1 MKALPAQVNASW
13 IATLGD
19 KQLMEAEAALHAI
32 FSKEEL
38 AEKKRA
44 GARYQMMR
52 GPESLMSAW
61 QRWLLVNN
69 EVRARNVPIHRK
81 ARKAQAQSG

>member
-1 MKALPAQVNASW
+1 MKLPERVNASW
-13 IATLGD
+13 IATLED
-19 KQLMEAEAALHAI
+19 AQLLQAEAQLHAE

-44 GARYQMMR
+44 GARYEMMR

-61 QRWLLVNN
+61 QRWLLVSN
-69 EVRARNVPIHRK
+69 EMRARGVLIHRK
-81 ARKAQAQSG
+81 PKSA